1 MSFTEVDKLINNIQ
15 TEHKFNYLCSSQYPY
30 MEIPEIKQYR
40 IKYDIVTSKS
50 LANQENVN
58 YNENINY
65 NEIQNKFSKI
75 KKSLENLN
83 YIECPVCMNY
93 CNDYVKPK
101 CNHKICVKCFME
113 NNKTQYGNKCCLCRR
128 QYI

>member
-15 TEHKFNYLCSSQYPY
+15 TEHKFNYLCSSQYPC

-50 LANQENVN
+50 LANQENV
-58 YNENINY
+58 NY